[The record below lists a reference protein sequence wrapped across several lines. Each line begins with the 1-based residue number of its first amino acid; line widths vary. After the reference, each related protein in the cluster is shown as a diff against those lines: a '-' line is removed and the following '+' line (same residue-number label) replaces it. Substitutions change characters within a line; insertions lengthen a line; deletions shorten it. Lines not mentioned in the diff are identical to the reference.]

1 MKTLHDKQDDHA
13 RLAAK
18 LADDGVQ
25 FAMAAWVDVTGRPK
39 SKVVPIGHLPDML
52 AGSERYTPRGI
63 GRLGEMNPAEDECVG
78 LPDPDTMRIL
88 SWDPRIAL
96 FHADLVL
103 GDAREPFEN
112 CPRSALKR
120 AIAKARDMGFAMNLG
135 VETEF
140 YLFRTSALPALTARF
155 ASSVIEPTPAYDAR
169 AVIDSLEFFSE
180 VSAHME
186 AAGYGLYSFDQEG
199 GEGQYELDFSYTD
212 VLNMC
217 DRLTYMRLMLPAL
230 AQKVDATVSFMPR
243 PETRSWGS
251 GAHMNMSLVS
261 TTTGDNVFVEPDG
274 SWSKTAM
281 SFAAG
286 VLRHA
291 PALSALTCPTVNS
304 YKRLTPKLAD
314 GSVSWAPV
322 WARYGTNN
330 RSCMLRL
337 PGNRPAIENR
347 SVDMMANM
355 YLASAFTLAA
365 GLEGIELGLDPG
377 EPVTDD
383 ASDWEAPAGG
393 AGERLPRTLLEA
405 IDAFAA
411 DPLVAT
417 TFPAGFVRDYLA
429 MKVDEWNGYHSVVTQ
444 WEVDRYL
451 LDV

>member
-1 MKTLHDKQDDHA
+1 MKTLHEKQDAHV
-13 RLAAK
+13 RLAAS
-18 LADDGVQ
+18 LADEGVQ

-39 SKVVPIGHLPDML
+39 SKVVPISHLPAML

-63 GRLGEMNPAEDECVG
+63 GRLGSMNPAEDECVG
-78 LPDPDTMRIL
+78 MPDPETMRIL

-96 FHADLVL
+96 FNADLVL

-112 CPRSALKR
+112 CPRSALKKV
-120 AIAKARDMGFAMNLG
+120 IAQASDMGFAMNLG

-140 YLFRTSALPALTARF
+140 YLFRTSALPELRPRF

-169 AVIDSLEFFSE
+169 AVIDSLEFFAE
-180 VSAHME
+180 VSEHMDK
-186 AAGYGLYSFDQEG
+186 ADYGLYSFDQEG
-199 GEGQYELDFSYTD
+199 GEGQYELDFAYTD
-212 VLNMC
+212 VLGMC
-217 DRLTYMRLMLPAL
+217 DRLTHMRLMLTSL
-230 AQKVDATVSFMPR
+230 AQKIDATVSFMPR
-243 PETRSWGS
+243 PETKSWGS
-251 GAHMNMSLVS
+251 GAHMNMSLMS
-261 TTTGDNVFVEPDG
+261 TATGENVFVESDG
-274 SWSKTAM
+274 SWSKTAL

-314 GSVSWAPV
+314 GTVSWAPV

-355 YLASAFTLAA
+355 YLASAMTLAA

-377 EPVTDD
+377 DPVTDD
-383 ASDWEAPAGG
+383 ASDWESPSGVAS
-393 AGERLPRTLLEA
+393 ERLPRTLLEA
-405 IDAFAA
+405 MDAFSA
-411 DPLVAT
+411 DPLVAS
-417 TFPAGFVRDYLA
+417 TFPPGFVRDYRA
-429 MKVDEWNGYHSVVTQ
+429 MKLEEWDSYHSVVSP

-451 LDV
+451 LEV

>member
-1 MKTLHDKQDDHA
+1 MKTLHEKQDEHA
-13 RLAAK
+13 ALAAR

-39 SKVVPIGHLPDML
+39 SKVVPIGHLPDIL

-63 GRLGEMNPAEDECVG
+63 GRLGAMNPAEDECVG
-78 LPDPDTMRIL
+78 LPDPGTMRIL
-88 SWDPRIAL
+88 SWDTRIA
-96 FHADLVL
+96 FFNADLVT
-103 GDAREPFEN
+103 GSGHEPFEN
-112 CPRSALKR
+112 CPRSALKKV
-120 AIAKARDMGFAMNLG
+120 IAKAADMGFAMNLG

-140 YLFRTSALPALTARF
+140 YLYRTSALPTLTPRF
-155 ASSVIEPTPAYDAR
+155 TSSVIEPTPAYDAR
-169 AVIDSLEFFSE
+169 AVIDSLEFFAE
-180 VSAHME
+180 LSAHME
-186 AAGYGLYSFDQEG
+186 AADYGLYSFDQEG
-199 GEGQYELDFSYTD
+199 GEGQYELDFAYTD
-212 VLNMC
+212 VLTMC
-217 DRLTYMRLMLPAL
+217 DRLTHLRLMLTSL
-230 AQKVDATVSFMPR
+230 AQKIDATVTFMPR

-261 TTTGDNVFVEPDG
+261 TTTGENVFVEPDG

-286 VLRHA
+286 VLHHA

-337 PGNRPAIENR
+337 PENRPAIENR

-355 YLASAFTLAA
+355 YLAAAFTLAA

-377 EPVTDD
+377 DPVTDD
-383 ASDWEAPAGG
+383 ASDWDRTSSGV
-393 AGERLPRTLLEA
+393 GERLPRTLLEA

-411 DPLVAT
+411 DPLVAA
-417 TFPAGFVRDYLA
+417 TFPAGFVRDYLG
-429 MKVDEWNGYHSVVTQ
+429 MKAEEWDGYHSVVSP

-451 LDV
+451 LEV

>member
-1 MKTLHDKQDDHA
+1 MKTFHDKQAEHA
-13 RLAAK
+13 ALATE
-18 LADDGVQ
+18 LADKGVQ

-52 AGSERYTPRGI
+52 AGSERYTPRGV
-63 GRLGEMNPAEDECVG
+63 GGLGAMNPAEDECVG
-78 LPDPDTMRIL
+78 LPDADTLRIL
-88 SWDPRIAL
+88 SWDPRVAY
-96 FHADLVL
+96 FNADLVQ
-103 GDAREPFEN
+103 GESREPFEN
-112 CPRSALKR
+112 CPRSALKKV
-120 AIAKARDMGFAMNLG
+120 IAKAADMGFAMNLG

-140 YLFRTSALPALTARF
+140 YLYRTSALPDLVPRF

-180 VSAHME
+180 LVEHMD
-186 AAGYGLYSFDQEG
+186 AADYGLYSFDQEG

-212 VLNMC
+212 VLGMC
-217 DRLTYMRLMLPAL
+217 DRLTHLRLMLASL
-230 AQKVDATVSFMPR
+230 AQKMDATVTFMPR

-251 GAHMNMSLVS
+251 GAHMNTSLVS
-261 TTTGDNVFVEPDG
+261 TTTGENVFVEADG
-274 SWSKTAM
+274 SWSKTAL

-314 GSVSWAPV
+314 GTVSWAPV

-337 PGNRPAIENR
+337 PGNRPCIENR

-355 YLASAFTLAA
+355 YLAAAFTLAA

-377 EPVTDD
+377 DPVTDD
-383 ASDWEAPAGG
+383 ASDWDRTAG

-405 IDAFAA
+405 IEAFAT

-417 TFPAGFVRDYLA
+417 TFPPGFVRDYLA
-429 MKVDEWNGYHSVVTQ
+429 MKIEEWDSYHSVVTQ